1 MSRLQRKCFL
11 ASLLGH
17 SALLVLLVV
26 SAGFSTARPPQTEEV
41 VLLTFIPDRLVDAP
55 VVGGGTP
62 PSAPPPAAREPVLT
76 PPPKPAPQPPPQPV
90 KPKPQPESEPPKSS
104 PTGEKPAPEPRRKI
118 EVNLKPV
125 VRQPETAARD
135 RAREEAEA
143 RQRAEAERLAQVRQ
157 SQLAR
162 TVEKL
167 SRNLTSST
175 AVSVPGTGGS
185 TYASYTSYVDLV
197 YRQAWAPLKPREIS
211 ERALTVVARVVIAR
225 NGDVVLSE
233 IKPGENLGMYGFGN
247 SAHIVI
253 QLAVSMGC
261 KVHVFTRSRN
271 HQELALELGAVWV
284 GTANEKPP
292 VCGTPRTRC
301 TT

>member
-17 SALLVLLVV
+17 AALLVLLGV
-26 SAGFSTARPPQTEEV
+26 SAGFSTAPPPQTEEV

-55 VVGGGTP
+55 VAGGGTP
-62 PSAPPPAAREPVLT
+62 PTAPPPAARQPVVT
-76 PPPKPAPQPPPQPV
+76 PPPPPEPV
-90 KPKPQPESEPPKSS
+90 KPKPQPAPEPPKTS

-143 RQRAEAERLAQVRQ
+143 RRRAEAERLARARQ
-157 SQLAR
+157 TQWAR
-162 TVEKL
+162 AVENL

-175 AVSVPGTGGS
+175 AASVPGTGGA

-233 IKPGENLGMYGFGN
+233 IKRRSGHEAMDRSVRAALDRVRTIGRPFPEGARDDQREFEIEFHLEPTPGTG
-247 SAHIVI
+247 
-253 QLAVSMGC
+253 
-261 KVHVFTRSRN
+261 
-271 HQELALELGAVWV
+271 
-284 GTANEKPP
+284 
-292 VCGTPRTRC
+292 
-301 TT
+301 

>member
-1 MSRLQRKCFL
+1 MSRLHRHCFL

-17 SALLVLLVV
+17 TTLLVLLVV

-62 PSAPPPAAREPVLT
+62 PTAPPPATRQPVIT
-76 PPPKPAPQPPPQPV
+76 PPPPPQAAP
-90 KPKPQPESEPPKSS
+90 PKPQPKPEPPKTS

-118 EVNLKPV
+118 EVNLNPV
-125 VRQPETAARD
+125 VRQPEKAARN
-135 RAREEAEA
+135 RARENAEA
-143 RQRAEAERLAQVRQ
+143 RRRAEAERLAQVRQ
-157 SQLAR
+157 SQVAR
-162 TVEKL
+162 VVENL

-175 AVSVPGTGGS
+175 AVSVPGTGGA

-211 ERALTVVARVVIAR
+211 ERALTVVTRVVIAR

-233 IKPGENLGMYGFGN
+233 IKRRSGHEAMDRSVRAVLDRVRTIGRPFPEGAQDAQREFEIEFHLEPTPGTG
-247 SAHIVI
+247 
-253 QLAVSMGC
+253 
-261 KVHVFTRSRN
+261 
-271 HQELALELGAVWV
+271 
-284 GTANEKPP
+284 
-292 VCGTPRTRC
+292 
-301 TT
+301 

>member
-17 SALLVLLVV
+17 AALLVLLVV
-26 SAGFSTARPPQTEEV
+26 SAGFSTGRPPQTEEV

-55 VVGGGTP
+55 VIGGGTP
-62 PSAPPPAAREPVLT
+62 QTASPPAAREPVVT
-76 PPPKPAPQPPPQPV
+76 PPPPPATPPKPAPQPPPQAV
-90 KPKPQPESEPPKSS
+90 KPKPQPEPEPPKTS

-125 VRQPETAARD
+125 VRQPATTTPTRD
-135 RAREEAEA
+135 RAREDAEA
-143 RQRAEAERLAQVRQ
+143 RQRAEAERLAQARQ

-162 TVEKL
+162 AVENL

-175 AVSVPGTGGS
+175 AVSVPGTGGA

-197 YRQAWAPLKPREIS
+197 YRQAWAPLKPREIN

-233 IKPGENLGMYGFGN
+233 IKRRSGNEAMDRSVRAALDRVRTIGRPFPEGAQDDRREFEIEFHLEPTPGAG
-247 SAHIVI
+247 
-253 QLAVSMGC
+253 
-261 KVHVFTRSRN
+261 
-271 HQELALELGAVWV
+271 
-284 GTANEKPP
+284 
-292 VCGTPRTRC
+292 
-301 TT
+301 

>member
-17 SALLVLLVV
+17 AALLVLLVV

-41 VLLTFIPDRLVDAP
+41 VLLTFIPDRLVEAP

-62 PSAPPPAAREPVLT
+62 QTAPPPAVREPVVT
-76 PPPKPAPQPPPQPV
+76 PPPAAPPKPALQPPPQP
-90 KPKPQPESEPPKSS
+90 KPKPQPEPEAPKTS

-125 VRQPETAARD
+125 VRRPETAARD
-135 RAREEAEA
+135 RAREDAEA
-143 RQRAEAERLAQVRQ
+143 RQRAETERLAQVRQ

-162 TVEKL
+162 AVENL
-167 SRNLTSST
+167 SRNLTGST
-175 AVSVPGTGGS
+175 AVSVPGTGGA
-185 TYASYTSYVDLV
+185 TYASYTSFVDLV

-233 IKPGENLGMYGFGN
+233 IKRRSGNEAMDRSVRAALDRVRTIGRPFPEGARDDRREFEIEFHLEPTPGAG
-247 SAHIVI
+247 
-253 QLAVSMGC
+253 
-261 KVHVFTRSRN
+261 
-271 HQELALELGAVWV
+271 
-284 GTANEKPP
+284 
-292 VCGTPRTRC
+292 
-301 TT
+301 

>member
-1 MSRLQRKCFL
+1 MSHLQRKCFF

-17 SALLVLLVV
+17 AALLVLLVV

-55 VVGGGTP
+55 VIGGGTP
-62 PSAPPPAAREPVLT
+62 QTASPPATREPVVTPPPPAT
-76 PPPKPAPQPPPQPV
+76 PPKPAPQPPPQTV
-90 KPKPQPESEPPKSS
+90 KPKPQPEPEPPKTS

-125 VRQPETAARD
+125 VRQPETASRD
-135 RAREEAEA
+135 RAREDAEA
-143 RQRAEAERLAQVRQ
+143 RRRAEAERLAQVRQ

-162 TVEKL
+162 AVENL

-175 AVSVPGTGGS
+175 AVSVPGTGGA

-233 IKPGENLGMYGFGN
+233 IKRRSGNEAMDRSVRAALDRVRTIGRPFPEGAQDAQREFEIEFHLEPTPGAG
-247 SAHIVI
+247 
-253 QLAVSMGC
+253 
-261 KVHVFTRSRN
+261 
-271 HQELALELGAVWV
+271 
-284 GTANEKPP
+284 
-292 VCGTPRTRC
+292 
-301 TT
+301 